1 MKRCWTICLSLLV
14 LLATPCWSE
23 PALSG
28 SYVGAFVAAKQ
39 DFRKNP
45 MEMNK
50 INLTIDSVEGSKV
63 RGHSVVAGNNRPFS
77 GTLTKKSDKYVIE
90 AKEPGDDPYDGTFL
104 FAVYPETGRVNGTW
118 TSFDKSLAV
127 TKRKYELERRTFKY
141 DPNQSV
147 EGMRMREIYDSYNPE
162 MNKSESLTED
172 AWKYNASNTELTT
185 AIVENMYKR
194 DLEVIRNTIY
204 ARHGYSF
211 QNRQM
216 RYIFDHI
223 SWYMPVSTDV
233 TGQLTDLEKKNIE
246 LLKRYENHATNY
258 YDRFGR

>member
-1 MKRCWTICLSLLV
+1 MKRRLTICICLIA
-14 LLATPCWSE
+14 LLATACWSE
-23 PALSG
+23 PVLSG
-28 SYVGAFVAAKQ
+28 SYVGEFLADRQ
-39 DFRKNP
+39 DFDKNP
-45 MEMNK
+45 MRMNK
-50 INLTIDSVEGSKV
+50 INISIDSVDGSKV

-77 GTLTKKSDKYVIE
+77 GTLTKKANKYVIE

-118 TSFDKSLAV
+118 SSYDKALAV
-127 TKRKYELERRTFKY
+127 TRRTYQLERKTFRY
-141 DPNQSV
+141 DPSQGLES
-147 EGMRMREIYDSYNPE
+147 RRLQEIYGSYNPE
-162 MNKSESLTED
+162 TNKSESLTED
-172 AWKYNASNTELTT
+172 AWKYNASTTELTT

-216 RYIFDHI
+216 RYLFDRV
-223 SWYMPVSTDV
+223 SWYIPVSTDV
-233 TGQLTDLEKKNIE
+233 TGQLTALEKKNIE
-246 LLKRYENHATNY
+246 LLKRYENHAANY